1 MCCRLTFK
9 DVAGACGEAVVSSGK
24 LPVLTNAASGTF
36 QLFVCVEMKINRKRK
51 GFKKAVKVEFKKR

>member
-9 DVAGACGEAVVSSGK
+9 GVAGACGEAVVSSGK

-36 QLFVCVEMKINRKRK
+36 QLFVCVEMRNEDQKNMKR
-51 GFKKAVKVEFKKR
+51 F